1 MAVACTLAALERALF
16 EASLD
21 RLPAEALEA
30 VLSRLPAD
38 SRARAACVS
47 RAWRAAVA
55 CPKMWH
61 TLDLTRH
68 AELNRSLSAAVI
80 LNARTFAPRLAHV
93 SVLRLSAGPDAPLKA
108 LSAVLRLLREKT
120 LSGSLTVHLT
130 DTPDSQAGHI
140 SGAP

>member
-1 MAVACTLAALERALF
+1 MAVVCPLAALERALF

-30 VLSRLPAD
+30 VLMRLPAD

-47 RAWRAAVA
+47 RAWRAAIA

-68 AELNRSLSAAVI
+68 VRASSARS
-80 LNARTFAPRLAHV
+80 P
-93 SVLRLSAGPDAPLKA
+93 LR
-108 LSAVLRLLREKT
+108 
-120 LSGSLTVHLT
+120 
-130 DTPDSQAGHI
+130 
-140 SGAP
+140 